1 LCDRTLN
8 GRDGLSGK
16 LSKLSPGQHSDL
28 INGINVPDD
37 IEKAFNAIY
46 QKRMQKRKGPWPLTL
61 KAGGME
67 WHQLEVFRA
76 NAQAAYSQS
85 ETMRRAHPKLGLHFE
100 PLTNITRMQA
110 SDAEGRVFRISDSQE
125 LLKADRADK
134 FIKGRDEELEHE
146 YRLEDFKRMI
156 ETGQV
161 ENAKPYMP
169 NEPPWYGVKI
179 EEEMEM

>member
-8 GRDGLSGK
+8 GRDGLSSK

-28 INGINVPDD
+28 INGINVPDN
-37 IEKAFNAIY
+37 IEKAFNAIS
-46 QKRMQKRKGPWPLTL
+46 QERMQKRKGPWPLTL

-85 ETMRRAHPKLGLHFE
+85 ETMRKAHPKLALHFE
-100 PLTNITRMQA
+100 SLTNITRIQA

-125 LLKADRADK
+125 LMKADQANN
-134 FIKGRDEELEHE
+134 FIKGRDEEIEHE
-146 YRLEDFKRMI
+146 YRLGDFKKMV
-156 ETGQV
+156 ETVQV